1 MAHLL
6 ELLADV
12 RIPQPIVETSDVDTP
27 VANTWVPD
35 WMIGAFRRRSISF
48 ANGQTDT
55 KTRVFWLQSRGLTID
70 LRLPLMSEQ
79 QVSESDQALNDGWYA
94 HSLWNGTQLS
104 WHKGASQLAH
114 NRWPEPAVLQRVGN
128 CMMEF
133 APSAAYVEDW
143 RLQPQLV
150 ESHQL
155 TESNQLAESHQSAPL
170 IGLELI
176 AEKELAS
183 GRETPRQGALIVCG
197 DIAGWVLAPIA
208 DGQFE
213 ASIGWVTAS
222 AVHEE
227 KNEPKEYRVCHSLQ
241 LERYGQHLY
250 PLDGFR
256 FDENSGYLHQTIQG
270 VERIFR
276 IDSWVEKFNFNQATT
291 VDAEAEDWFQ
301 QEQAALGRYLET
313 VC

>member
-6 ELLADV
+6 KLLADV
-12 RIPQPIVETSDVDTP
+12 RIPQTIVDAS
-27 VANTWVPD
+27 APD
-35 WMIGAFRRRSISF
+35 WMMGAFRRRSISF

-55 KTRVFWLQSRGLTID
+55 KTRVFWLQSSGLTID

-79 QVSESDQALNDGWYA
+79 QASESDQALNDGWYA
-94 HSLWNGTQLS
+94 HSLWDGTQLS

-143 RLQPQLV
+143 RLQPQL
-150 ESHQL
+150 
-155 TESNQLAESHQSAPL
+155 AESHRGAPL

-176 AEKELAS
+176 AEKELPS

-213 ASIGWVTAS
+213 ASVGWVTAP

-227 KNEPKEYRVCHSLQ
+227 KNDPKEYRVCHSLQ
-241 LERYGQHLY
+241 LERYGQPLY

-256 FDENSGYLHQTIQG
+256 FDEDSGYLHQTIQG

-276 IDSWVEKFNFNQATT
+276 IDSWVEKFNFSQVTAVN
-291 VDAEAEDWFQ
+291 AEAEDWFQ